1 MISFI
6 PIMKPELS
14 KKGENM
20 IEGKFVWPEN
30 EEIFNNNAE
39 YDTIEDALKD
49 ASSDLEKGETIYIGK
64 IKKID
69 LSVDANKVI
78 EDLQEIVY
86 DQAGDAASDF
96 LNDVTKDQEDVLQK
110 MINETL
116 IEWLEENNLIPS
128 FFSVEEV
135 KEYII

>member
-1 MISFI
+1 
-6 PIMKPELS
+6 MKPELS

-20 IEGKFVWPEN
+20 IEGKFVWSEN
-30 EEIFNNNAE
+30 DEIFNSSIE
-39 YDTIEDALKD
+39 FDTIEEALKD
-49 ASSDLEKGETIYIGK
+49 ASQELEKGGNVFIGK
-64 IKKID
+64 IKKVD
-69 LSVDANKVI
+69 LSIDTNAII
-78 EDLQEIVY
+78 ENLQEIAY

-96 LNDVTKDQEDVLQK
+96 LNDITKDQEDVLQK

>member
-1 MISFI
+1 LISFI